1 MHFDSGPPCVSITGR
16 TYHRMFDI
24 SDNSHSLHWF
34 LYDEREREDRA
45 HHFNV
50 PLTWTNAFKSDL
62 DRYNPYVRKLRLFNS
77 IPNSVTTGLELS
89 EFSTGG
95 DFAAI
100 MHAANS
106 TAIEPRNI
114 IIWRNRNA
122 QPTFVPIFSRHYE
135 PLQYPLLFPHGT
147 PGWGLT
153 NGSNTLQLTQ
163 RQWYKSRILSDEH
176 FLIFG
181 CSSCDHYC
189 DMYSHIEEEH
199 LAFIRRSLLTQHNQG
214 NDINPH
220 DTIQNIELPASF
232 MSSRKWASEH
242 TADSLAL
249 ARVYGPPSFFITMTC
264 NPDWPEIKAYLQ
276 HGQKPCDAPAIL
288 VRAFKL
294 RLQRLLRILRTK
306 FGKAI
311 YIIKVIEFQKRG
323 LPHGH
328 IVMKVC

>member
-1 MHFDSGPPCVSITGR
+1 
-16 TYHRMFDI
+16 
-24 SDNSHSLHWF
+24 
-34 LYDEREREDRA
+34 
-45 HHFNV
+45 
-50 PLTWTNAFKSDL
+50 
-62 DRYNPYVRKLRLFNS
+62 
-77 IPNSVTTGLELS
+77 
-89 EFSTGG
+89 
-95 DFAAI
+95 
-100 MHAANS
+100 
-106 TAIEPRNI
+106 
-114 IIWRNRNA
+114 
-122 QPTFVPIFSRHYE
+122 
-135 PLQYPLLFPHGT
+135 
-147 PGWGLT
+147 
-153 NGSNTLQLTQ
+153 
-163 RQWYKSRILSDEH
+163 
-176 FLIFG
+176 
-181 CSSCDHYC
+181 
-189 DMYSHIEEEH
+189 MYSHIEEEH

-328 IVMKVC
+328 IIMKVCRRSFSFSLQLIFLNYKCHPELPIDEIDRIIKAELPSDNPRLCAKIKKFMTHSKDHLTRETSCCNKDGKCIYHFPHPITPQTWIDDDSRVHYKRSKDEDGWIAPHIPELIDELDCHIYVDIVLTVSIFSYLYKYLHKGPNQTWFHIDHNSENSNLPR